1 MTLETWALYF
11 LDSSRLSMH
20 REARF
25 EVSQALFSREQNVG
39 RLSAVL
45 FIKNVCLQFLTK
57 HFINFRTTYLLFV

>member
-25 EVSQALFSREQNVG
+25 EVSQALFSREQHVG

-45 FIKNVCLQFLTK
+45 FIKNVCL
-57 HFINFRTTYLLFV
+57 